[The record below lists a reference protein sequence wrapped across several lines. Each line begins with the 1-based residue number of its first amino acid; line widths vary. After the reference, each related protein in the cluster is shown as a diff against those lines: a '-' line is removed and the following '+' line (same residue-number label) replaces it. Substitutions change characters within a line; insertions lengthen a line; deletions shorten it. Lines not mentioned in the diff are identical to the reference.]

1 MSYRLAELDCA
12 QARMQN
18 SVGVS
23 AIQVVWLYDRP
34 VNLSRL
40 EAFHESLKRG
50 RLGRVIA
57 PAVIAPASDRWSG
70 QAAFAPLEVRP
81 AAIPRA
87 ELEEWIAEHDIADLA
102 AYGGPAW
109 RLAVTALDDGGSAVS
124 LLVSHAI
131 ADARSLGQA
140 IIDAVAGETLDVAYP
155 SDTYGKGRLLVA
167 EAAASLRQ
175 LGRVAKLHLAQRS
188 AAPPVAEPTGQPTEP
203 KLAEPKLSTPDELG
217 PLDADFRIPRVTA
230 LIPTTDWYAAADA
243 RGGTGTTLAVGVMAD
258 LAAAL
263 GRTTTDGIAHIA
275 MPISTRTGD
284 SDLRANA
291 VRGIRLE
298 VDTTTG
304 LANDLASLRKKMKS
318 QLQHAAATSDP
329 NEVAIATN
337 MTIPRFWLA
346 RTVWRSVAPDH
357 TTTGCSVVGKLD
369 DQVVRI
375 DGANAVS
382 MSMGF
387 ISRGIED
394 PARLAK
400 YGGGLWLLMV
410 ETAGSVALRISGF
423 HPATPLTRVELKAE
437 IGGVLDGYGLT
448 ATLW

>member
-1 MSYRLAELDCA
+1 MSYRLAEIDCA

-34 VNLSRL
+34 VNVSRL
-40 EAFHESLKRG
+40 EAFQESLKRG

-57 PAVIAPASDRWSG
+57 PAVIGPAGDRWTG
-70 QAAFAPLEVRP
+70 HAQFAPLEVAT

-87 ELEEWIAEHDIADLA
+87 DLEEWIAEHDNADLA

-131 ADARSLGQA
+131 ADGRSLGQA

-155 SDTYGKGRLLVA
+155 SDTHGKARLLVA
-167 EAAASLRQ
+167 EVAASVRQ
-175 LGRVAKLHLAQRS
+175 LGRVAKLRFAGRS
-188 AAPPVAEPTGQPTEP
+188 APPPAAEPFERPTEAKSP
-203 KLAEPKLSTPDELG
+203 TPDEFG
-217 PLDADFRIPRVTA
+217 PLDADFRIPRATA
-230 LIPTTDWYAAADA
+230 LIPAADWYAAAES
-243 RGGTGTTLAVGVMAD
+243 RGGTRTTLAVGVMAD

-263 GRTTTDGIAHIA
+263 GRTTTDGVAHIA

-291 VRGIRLE
+291 VRGLRFE
-298 VDTTTG
+298 VDTKSG
-304 LANDLASLRKKMKS
+304 LAQDLTPLRKKMKVL
-318 QLQHAAATSDP
+318 LQDAAATPDP
-329 NEVAIATN
+329 DAVAIAMN

-346 RTVWRSVAPDH
+346 RTVWRSVAPNY

-375 DGANAVS
+375 DGGNAVS
-382 MSMGF
+382 MSMGLV
-387 ISRGIED
+387 SRGIED
-394 PARLAK
+394 PARLAP
-400 YGGGLWLLMV
+400 YGGNLWLLMV
-410 ETAGSVALRISGF
+410 ETAGSVAMRISGF
-423 HPATPLTRVELKAE
+423 HPATPLARAELKAK
-437 IGGVLDGYGLT
+437 IAGVLDEYGLT
-448 ATLW
+448 VAFW